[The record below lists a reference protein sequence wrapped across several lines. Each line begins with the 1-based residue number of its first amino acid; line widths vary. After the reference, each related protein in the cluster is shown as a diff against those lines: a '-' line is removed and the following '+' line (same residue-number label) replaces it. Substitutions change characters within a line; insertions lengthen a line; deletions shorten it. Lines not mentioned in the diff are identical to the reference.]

1 MIEGVQSF
9 NDLVALWATY
19 AVAALALV
27 GASTLLN
34 VALKWIQSLSEQASE
49 LDEAD
54 HYIRDLDDWNR
65 DTRRR
70 DGKW

>member
-27 GASTLLN
+27 GAVTVLK
-34 VALKWIQSLSEQASE
+34 VALKWIQDLSERASGE
-49 LDEAD
+49 WD
-54 HYIRDLDDWNR
+54 HPLYGSKEEHDFFE
-65 DTRRR
+65 
-70 DGKW
+70 K